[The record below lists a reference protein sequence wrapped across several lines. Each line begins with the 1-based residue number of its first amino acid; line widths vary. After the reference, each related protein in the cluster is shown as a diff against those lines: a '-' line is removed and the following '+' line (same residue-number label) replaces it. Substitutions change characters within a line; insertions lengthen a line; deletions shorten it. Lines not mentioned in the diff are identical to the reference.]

1 MPREIEIKTFLIAK
15 TQVQAETVQ
24 EWMDHIGADEFELP
38 GDEVSDPALLVAL
51 AAKNCYQSFQVGLN
65 PNVTRVR
72 EDYVDY
78 FDNIL
83 KSKHGSVLE
92 HAVFSF
98 AMVGV
103 SRVFTAEMNRHRAG
117 WAISEQSLRFCRF
130 GEEIPF
136 WMPDSFKPEEDD
148 TEQISWA
155 KTKSRNIF
163 YQAFESQE
171 VFYTDLLNA
180 WSMDD
185 VKDFATKK
193 KLTSAFRRIIGL
205 GVATSGVWTGN
216 VRALRHVFAMRCSPA
231 AEEEMVHV
239 FSKIVEQMKEAE
251 PLLFGDFT
259 DEDGSW
265 KPKYEKV

>member
-15 TQVQAETVQ
+15 TQVQAEAVR
-24 EWMDHIGADEFELP
+24 EWMEHIGADEFELP

-72 EDYVDY
+72 EDYVEY

-98 AMVGV
+98 AMVGI

-136 WMPDSFKPEEDD
+136 WMPDSFKHDPNDSAEIQYCKERSRELFQDAFKAQ
-148 TEQISWA
+148 EQAYRKLVNLWA
-155 KTKSRNIF
+155 M
-163 YQAFESQE
+163 E
-171 VFYTDLLNA
+171 
-180 WSMDD
+180 D

-193 KLTSAFRRIIGL
+193 KLTSAFRRIVGL

-239 FSKIVEQMKEAE
+239 FSNIVEQMKEAE

-259 DEDGSW
+259 DADGSW